1 MTFILLRI
9 LLPTSSSTLFMNKWS
24 QPQGWKIKSSCIWAH
39 FGVLLRVV
47 LLRAKALKWY
57 RASFLDFRWDRQPA
71 NRIIKHTTDLDNRN
85 MLTVNF
91 FFFKSPFSFQP
102 QNSDDILVA
111 SAECPSDDED
121 LEECEPGTGGSTL
134 VNKDRSAAP
143 YSAPSTVLLRWR
155 RAGVISVTFFSST
168 VLCFCSYHTLIYSGA
183 LSTSCPHLGD
193 SASINS
199 PCTLSFKS

>member
-91 FFFKSPFSFQP
+91 FFFLNLHFPFSHRTLMIFWWHRPSVQVMTRTWKSVSQEQVGQP
-102 QNSDDILVA
+102 WWTKTGVQLLIQLRAQSYCADVGRVSLVSHF
-111 SAECPSDDED
+111 SAQLFC
-121 LEECEPGTGGSTL
+121 
-134 VNKDRSAAP
+134 VSAAI
-143 YSAPSTVLLRWR
+143 TR
-155 RAGVISVTFFSST
+155 
-168 VLCFCSYHTLIYSGA
+168 
-183 LSTSCPHLGD
+183 
-193 SASINS
+193 
-199 PCTLSFKS
+199 